1 MTAEIIY
8 QGALRLIGESTDES
22 DNQDYLDRAPYILG
36 TFCSQTRGVD
46 AVARKLR
53 GKTSSNTSDVV
64 YLDLDSQFPLLDDF
78 APAAE
83 LYLAAMLVIDY
94 DAALYERL
102 FERYC
107 DLISTVC
114 SSIESVS
121 ESTVNKYFM
130 D

>member
-1 MTAEIIY
+1 M
-8 QGALRLIGESTDES
+8 RLIGESTDKS

-53 GKTSSNTSDVV
+53 GENPSSSDDVV
-64 YLDLDSQFPLLDDF
+64 YLDLYSQFPLLDDF

-102 FERYC
+102 FTRYC

-114 SSIESVS
+114 SSIEPIS

>member
-1 MTAEIIY
+1 MIANVIY
-8 QGALRLIGESTDES
+8 QGAIRFLGESTDDG

-36 TFCSQTRGVD
+36 AFCSQTRGID
-46 AVARKLR
+46 AQARRMR
-53 GKTSSNTSDVV
+53 GIKETKDADVV
-64 YLDLDSQFPLLDDF
+64 YLALDSQFPLLDDF

-102 FERYC
+102 FARYC

-114 SSIESVS
+114 SSIEAIS

>member
-1 MTAEIIY
+1 MIGETIY
-8 QGALRLIGESTDES
+8 QGALRLIGESTDKS
-22 DNQDYLDRAPYILG
+22 DNHDYLDRAPYILG
-36 TFCSQTRGVD
+36 TFCSQTCGVD
-46 AVARKLR
+46 AAARKLL
-53 GKTSSNTSDVV
+53 GKSPSNAGNVV
-64 YLDLDSQFPLLDDF
+64 YLDLYSQFPLLDDF

-102 FERYC
+102 FARYC

-114 SSIESVS
+114 SSIGPIS